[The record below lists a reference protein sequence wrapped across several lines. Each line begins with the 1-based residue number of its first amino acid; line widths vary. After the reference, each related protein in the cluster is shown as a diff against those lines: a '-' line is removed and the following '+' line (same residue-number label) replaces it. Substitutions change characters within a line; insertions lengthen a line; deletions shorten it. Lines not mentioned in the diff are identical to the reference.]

1 MQCGAIGSIDV
12 EVGAYTD
19 YKFQFQY
26 GAIWRFQGIIYLNLQ
41 LNFNSSMVR
50 LNNYR

>member
-26 GAIWRFQGIIYLNLQ
+26 GAIK
-41 LNFNSSMVR
+41 
-50 LNNYR
+50 